1 MKPRQIAP
9 RVHLVGVVDWDR
21 RLFDAL
27 IPLPDGTSY
36 NAYFVQG
43 SEKNALLDTVDPA
56 HWETLSRQLDELPAP
71 DYLVIQHVE
80 QDHSG
85 STPMLLERFPELTIV
100 CNEKARG
107 LLVDHLHVEEARFH
121 IVSDGDTLS
130 LGDKTFTFL
139 STPWVHWPETM
150 CTWLEEDGILFSCDF
165 FGSHYA
171 TSDVFADRHE
181 VYDGAKRYYAEIM
194 MPFGVQVTKNIEK
207 VTKYPIAFIC
217 PSHGPVYDEPTFI
230 VAAYRDW
237 AGGDPQNIVCMP
249 YVSMHDS
256 TRMMV
261 DHLTSAL
268 TDRGVS
274 VERFD
279 LTTLDAGELA
289 SSLVHAGTIVL
300 GTSTILAGPHP
311 LAANAA
317 FLANAL
323 RPQAKFATV
332 IGSYGWGGKTVETLV
347 GMMPKLKVELL
358 EPVLAKGRPRAA
370 DYAALDA
377 LADTIVVKHQGL
389 APRNLADLT
398 VCRTDA

>member
-1 MKPRQIAP
+1 
-9 RVHLVGVVDWDR
+9 
-21 RLFDAL
+21 
-27 IPLPDGTSY
+27 
-36 NAYFVQG
+36 
-43 SEKNALLDTVDPA
+43 
-56 HWETLSRQLDELPAP
+56 
-71 DYLVIQHVE
+71 
-80 QDHSG
+80 
-85 STPMLLERFPELTIV
+85 
-100 CNEKARG
+100 
-107 LLVDHLHVEEARFH
+107 
-121 IVSDGDTLS
+121 
-130 LGDKTFTFL
+130 
-139 STPWVHWPETM
+139 
-150 CTWLEEDGILFSCDF
+150 
-165 FGSHYA
+165 
-171 TSDVFADRHE
+171 
-181 VYDGAKRYYAEIM
+181 
-194 MPFGVQVTKNIEK
+194 
-207 VTKYPIAFIC
+207 
-217 PSHGPVYDEPTFI
+217 
-230 VAAYRDW
+230 
-237 AGGDPQNIVCMP
+237 
-249 YVSMHDS
+249 MHDS